1 LRFRDLISASE
12 NDSEVVG
19 YKSIAAYRTGL
30 SISTAGS
37 KADIEKSLGKA
48 IRSYR
53 DSEGR
58 KLRLQHKAFN
68 DHLVRI
74 ALNIAKKPVQFHTGL
89 GDPQLLLAT
98 ATPTLLQ
105 PLIRAYPKVT
115 FVLLHASWPFSQEA
129 GYLAAM
135 HKNVFLDF
143 GEVFPQVSADG
154 QRDLIRA
161 LLQLCPTNK
170 IMWSTDGH
178 WWPEVF
184 YLGSLQARETLYDVL
199 SESVKKGELT
209 ESRAVEVVKGALFE
223 NANRIYSLGLEP
235 HLSSK

>member
-74 ALNIAKKPVQFHTGL
+74 ALNIAKKP
-89 GDPQLLLAT
+89 
-98 ATPTLLQ
+98 
-105 PLIRAYPKVT
+105 
-115 FVLLHASWPFSQEA
+115 
-129 GYLAAM
+129 
-135 HKNVFLDF
+135 
-143 GEVFPQVSADG
+143 G
-154 QRDLIRA
+154 QI
-161 LLQLCPTNK
+161 
-170 IMWSTDGH
+170 
-178 WWPEVF
+178 
-184 YLGSLQARETLYDVL
+184 
-199 SESVKKGELT
+199 SEIF
-209 ESRAVEVVKGALFE
+209 RQ
-223 NANRIYSLGLEP
+223 
-235 HLSSK
+235 